1 MASGSAP
8 QHLPPQH
15 PGGPQLHPHNTG
27 GPQLHPHNTGG
38 QQLNPHH
45 TRGHQLDPHH
55 TRGHQLDPHHT
66 RGHQLDPH
74 HTRGHQLDPHHTRG
88 HQLDSHHTRGHQL
101 DPHLHSG
108 IVGGC
113 GSVGSSGAE
122 GCGSVG
128 SSGAEGCGSVASS
141 GAGGCGSVGASGA
154 GGCGRCGQAL
164 SIFFNKRVRCGGGCQ
179 LAACGKCAPWNTA
192 AGAHVCAVC
201 AAAAA
206 HQVWPQEA
214 PTPTV
219 DHAASVEVKRLSE
232 QAKWDLLLYYYC
244 YCYGEQELPP
254 PPPAA
259 AAAGPAPPPA
269 PAAAPAGDPVGPPA
283 PVGPAPAP
291 AAGTVPSPIGGAC
304 ETWEVVRSS
313 AGPGATPAPTPALH
327 HAMIL
332 PCQMER
338 YDPASTR
345 HTPGYDPASTRHTPG
360 YDPAISPET
369 PVEDFNSHTY
379 EDILATAILN
389 KVLETC
395 EEGRPDEVTIEVSHD
410 VASTDTDSG
419 MSGGVKESR
428 RGRHKRGE
436 VSEGGSE
443 GSEERSLTPLHHPAH
458 RPPTVSPDQGVVT
471 DDCWGN
477 AVTGDGAPLQFKIE
491 EHVEE
496 ITTHHLTDDD
506 QDLEGIYDEEIS
518 DSGGS
523 WRGSRCSLDDS
534 RETRRHKVS
543 HHSVTEDPLLSTI
556 NAVLPDPAQISS
568 RRASFPE
575 LGADIIQ
582 DSCLD
587 VECCEVG
594 PCDMVLDSD
603 TWEENWLFR
612 RQRLTGASVVDPVTM
627 LIPNPEAHVP
637 ATVGNRD
644 VDELSEL
651 SDQQSIGSG
660 EPWSLSE
667 SDGEVDGGDSYQ
679 PSTASRELSTLA
691 GEIVAEFAQQ
701 DQEYTVDYSV
711 PSRVTAAAT
720 GAHSNKHLASPYSLP
735 TSSQKSPE
743 AQHLTRFLYAN
754 QEEVLR
760 NYHDGKAVQ
769 GIRNPG
775 ITEKSHI
782 DSDFVFE
789 GERPVPKPRKLS
801 LATTHASKIPAKS
814 PVQLLLSSVEDLTI
828 LSPPLEIPHPKNAS
842 SKSESVWFVET
853 PEDSV
858 IMQGRT
864 LRLSC
869 QVNAKKP
876 MGVSWYHN
884 GSLVPVG
891 GCDQWAYRRGPSHHL
906 HVYDMKAA
914 AAGVYAAAAYTATN
928 CVWAFCRVQH
938 KANSRPPKR
947 PTFTKGLVD
956 MTVEEGG
963 EVNVQ
968 CQVQGHPEPRVIF
981 SRDSRTLEPSSRL
994 AIQSDQYGTWMLRLI
1009 ECTASD
1015 SGEITATAV
1024 NAMSTVITQCRIRV
1038 VPEGTP
1044 ISHQDHTDS
1053 GRLHSS
1059 LQTDKQ
1065 QDPRPG
1071 GRHIC
1076 KKHNP
1081 GSHSPNSLPSSS
1093 DNLLT
1098 SAKTPAASHQGNL
1111 TKSSGVN
1118 TDAGDV
1124 DDVQQ
1129 VPTRP
1134 GIPVKD
1140 MCICT
1145 YLSSIN
1151 NEHVINDNKV
1161 TTEGNTDISGA
1172 CTCRVHAM
1180 NDLSQ
1185 TLDYCGILDNST
1197 AGKVNNDALAAFSIN
1212 EFANLDNLQEKFS
1225 NSSSPLLME
1234 SHNLTLTRIISSS
1247 SSPLGAVDLSLDYNP
1262 SSYGDVGSSSE
1273 KERLPLEELSGLT
1286 YPSSSA
1292 PVVENLKTN
1301 VELLVSRNASF
1312 PMITDPPHAFSIL
1325 KNHHHKHEE
1334 TRECDKPA
1342 SSFASFSLT
1351 ADPPHAFSILKNHHH
1366 KDKETREC
1374 DKPAS
1379 SFASFSLTA
1388 DPPHALSILKNHH
1401 HEHEETRECD
1411 KPASSYLAPPPTLP
1425 GTIAEREHRKW
1436 EAAVSLPN
1444 NPYAPERLVQRL
1456 SHAHAPERN
1465 PPLRR
1470 ALSVEFPEEGGKEL
1484 DPSLRDGV
1492 PPKPDLNRYSRDY
1505 YVTTTSGK
1513 TSSLNFRHQ
1522 KCQQQ
1527 AQQQQDN
1534 QLQKGRQQ
1542 KLYKSEIMLSANGH
1556 QARTP
1561 TSLDHSTYVED
1572 PIHIID
1578 GGLQKAN
1585 KSSSEATLHQ
1595 LRSLEV
1601 ESSHPS
1607 DWKNELRDIQ
1617 AARVEREV
1625 ARFQRT
1631 IDETQRRWEE
1641 NYARHIPRSVHA
1653 NAQSD
1658 SSTEVLHNPRVDVYL
1673 VPRRHDLWRTVSE
1686 DTIAAQPRERPFLQ
1700 PFLRHTSADNLQ
1712 PMAKVSNLHNLE
1724 SAPQHSSR
1732 SMNSMSSMSNVNIN
1746 SLTGLGK
1753 RGNYLHHSKFGRS
1766 VESVSTYSDGES
1778 HGEGMESDV
1787 STRTLDDVPALP
1799 SVRKLASKFDLASQ
1813 ERVNDLDK
1821 RGRDNILAEKWSPGD
1836 QVHRRNLTNN
1846 LNKQTEKPYVV
1857 KEVRSLPSG
1866 EDSHPATETDMF
1878 NSDVDSTEFD
1888 DEATVTSVS
1897 LPPTPGSLSDKR
1909 SLSTPSLID
1918 TDSCFSVDSRDSNMT
1933 ASYNQ
1938 FSDRTIFGV
1947 TLRRTSINSSDSYS
1961 SRKQTSL
1968 SSFSSAEELQ
1978 GAGFEQVSHKSRHSW
1993 STSKGHLETKVIQY
2007 DNDPDAPKM
2016 LRQSSVTKT
2025 HHGSMFDLSYK
2036 ESDKLRHQKQFH
2048 SSLDLSS
2055 VSKSA
2060 EVKTRVEL
2068 AQVNTRDAKNPTK
2081 IQGMNKQVGMP
2092 NVSILSGSAFAPKG
2106 KRTMSD
2112 FLNSYTG
2119 HKSLLDL
2126 KRIEEKTEDDTD
2138 GRRSRD
2144 ARKQQRYSDHPKD
2157 SFNKKDTFK
2166 ISKCE
2171 GSLQST
2177 DRVAVGSMGQ
2187 QDNNGDRVRHK
2198 QTNINIPSVNNLSP
2212 QPLLCT
2218 DLENAENIEQTSRND
2233 QIAIPVSFSPVVV
2246 DDSETKKLSDDPS
2259 DKISHISD
2267 ITDDDSSSHT
2277 SDGTNTGTLTNF
2289 TEDDQ
2294 FMIELNEAS
2303 VSAFQCQVTKDIPA
2317 PTESN
2322 DKLPSVSNSPIM
2334 LNKGSEKKPIISTT
2348 SVNSLQKHRS
2358 IGDLLRE
2365 YTNISSLD
2373 EKSAFSK
2380 TTISSN
2386 VATESNKTIITISD
2400 NEMNLQTQAPKV
2412 VKSIASAHN
2421 AVVCPTTASA
2431 HNVAVSPTTVS
2442 VHNIAVSS
2450 TKANAHNV
2458 AGFPIKLST
2467 DLNKGNMNVKSYNR
2481 EEATGDLGDQ
2491 IQTLKN
2497 KYPEENCPNTTN
2509 ECTVITLSGEEAPLS
2524 DPAIAVYHASIVYVG
2539 DNVKES
2545 HIEDSALSSASG
2557 KTSSVSEDVNGSVS
2571 VLSTH
2576 TKLPPSEDNVDSIT
2590 ISHSR
2595 TEKKPVPQSP
2605 QSAYLGKSSVNVDT
2619 IISSSLAEVQDND
2632 VHINIKKDDLS
2643 TTGSHV
2649 TIISVSKAADSF
2661 SPSQKSNV
2669 ISSSAENSSDDEILF
2684 DDPVAL
2690 TRLIVHNSRVGNSN
2704 KFKPRKK
2711 LDIRNASVPVNSP
2724 FSPIRSKSNIGKLE
2738 FERGITEDSQPN
2750 KLGLR
2755 DSYDEGV
2762 HSQLSDMEMTP
2773 STTSTKS
2780 KSTSSL
2786 DIACEGHEPMVECN

>member
-1134 GIPVKD
+1134 G
-1140 MCICT
+1140 
-1145 YLSSIN
+1145 
-1151 NEHVINDNKV
+1151 
-1161 TTEGNTDISGA
+1161 
-1172 CTCRVHAM
+1172 
-1180 NDLSQ
+1180 
-1185 TLDYCGILDNST
+1185 
-1197 AGKVNNDALAAFSIN
+1197 
-1212 EFANLDNLQEKFS
+1212 
-1225 NSSSPLLME
+1225 
-1234 SHNLTLTRIISSS
+1234 
-1247 SSPLGAVDLSLDYNP
+1247 
-1262 SSYGDVGSSSE
+1262 
-1273 KERLPLEELSGLT
+1273 
-1286 YPSSSA
+1286 
-1292 PVVENLKTN
+1292 
-1301 VELLVSRNASF
+1301 
-1312 PMITDPPHAFSIL
+1312 
-1325 KNHHHKHEE
+1325 
-1334 TRECDKPA
+1334 
-1342 SSFASFSLT
+1342 
-1351 ADPPHAFSILKNHHH
+1351 
-1366 KDKETREC
+1366 
-1374 DKPAS
+1374 
-1379 SFASFSLTA
+1379 
-1388 DPPHALSILKNHH
+1388 
-1401 HEHEETRECD
+1401 
-1411 KPASSYLAPPPTLP
+1411 
-1425 GTIAEREHRKW
+1425 TIAEREHRKW

-1821 RGRDNILAEKWSPGD
+1821 RGRDKSLSSYGNKNILAEKWSPGD